1 MPLFTIFLYK
11 SLWDITNSKKKKKK
25 KAYGARRLVV
35 IMFFTKY
42 GAQTNLKSIVKQFT
56 GNILSYISK

>member
-1 MPLFTIFLYK
+1 MPLLTIFFYK
-11 SLWDITNSKKKKKK
+11 RLRDKSNSKKKKKK
-25 KAYGARRLVV
+25 AYSARRLVV

>member
-1 MPLFTIFLYK
+1 MPLLTIFFYK
-11 SLWDITNSKKKKKK
+11 RLRDISNSKKKKK